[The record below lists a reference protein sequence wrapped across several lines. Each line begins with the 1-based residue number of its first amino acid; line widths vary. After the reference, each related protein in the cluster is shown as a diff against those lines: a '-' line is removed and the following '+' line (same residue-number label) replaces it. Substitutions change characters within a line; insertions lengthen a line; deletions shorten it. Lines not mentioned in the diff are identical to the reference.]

1 MDDLQNDTKIAGG
14 TNFGVALV
22 VMFVVGLLAG
32 YSLRPLIN
40 GNEAVTS
47 AEKIVEVT
55 VVVTATPGAI
65 ANAPDVADEPG
76 EIDENGKT
84 VIVVTATPTP
94 TPDYMKDLLAKA
106 RHSQGDETA
115 PVKMIEFSDF
125 K

>member
-1 MDDLQNDTKIAGG
+1 
-14 TNFGVALV
+14 
-22 VMFVVGLLAG
+22 MFVVGLLAG

-40 GNEAVTS
+40 GNEAVSS
-47 AEKIVEVT
+47 AEKTVEVT

-65 ANAPDVADEPG
+65 ADASGESGESDEPG

-94 TPDYMKDLLAKA
+94 TPDYMKDLLADA
-106 RHSQGDETA
+106 RHFQGDDEA
-115 PVKMIEFSDF
+115 PVTIIEFSDF